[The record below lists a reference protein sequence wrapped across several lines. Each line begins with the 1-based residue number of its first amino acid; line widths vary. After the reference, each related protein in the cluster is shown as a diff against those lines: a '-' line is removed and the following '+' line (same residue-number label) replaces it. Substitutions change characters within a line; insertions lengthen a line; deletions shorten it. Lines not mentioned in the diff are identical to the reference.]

1 MGSAVL
7 LTSDEIAHI
16 RGVIVDV
23 IYNRSLLE
31 ITHAVVAIDLGDE
44 FPTLYQPIRLG
55 LLRSMAESNTFAV
68 QASSDAIAER
78 LPDFMEYEIN
88 VARAGSAAPEPF
100 PRSCRTH

>member
-1 MGSAVL
+1 MLS
-7 LTSDEIAHI
+7 SDEMVYV

-23 IYNRSLLE
+23 IYSRPLLR
-31 ITHAVVAIDLGDE
+31 ITHAVVAIDLGND
-44 FPTLYQPIRLG
+44 FPTVYQPIRLG
-55 LLRSMAESNTFAV
+55 LLRSMAEPNTFAV
-68 QASSDAIAER
+68 QGSSEAIAET